1 VPQTRRSKCSVASYT
16 DTRVQALRVI
26 VDGRPLVGSRT
37 GIGVH
42 TAEIVRRLPF
52 DPPPLIASHA
62 EIENRNGIEQ
72 CRFDV
77 RKFTWGVTWQQ
88 IALPRIEGDVLW
100 GPHGTLPMALRIPAV
115 ASLHD
120 FTSITMPTRHKIKTV
135 LSFNL
140 FIGRSLEIAH
150 RIAAVSRAVADE
162 AIRGFAVP
170 AHKIELVPNGVDEFF
185 SPGTAP
191 EGDYVLFVGTLE
203 PRKGIDDLLEVWESL
218 PWPRPRLVLCGDEGW
233 RTRVRARLDV
243 EVIGF
248 VTRERLRELYR
259 GARAFVYPSRYEGF
273 GLPPLEAMACG
284 APVIATRTGAIPE
297 YAAGSALLVTP
308 GDRLQ
313 LRNALI
319 KLLGDPELRRDLR
332 LAGPPRA
339 ALYRWDSSAAT
350 MAELLREAARCA

>member
-1 VPQTRRSKCSVASYT
+1 ME
-16 DTRVQALRVI
+16 ALRVI
-26 VDGRPLVGSRT
+26 IDGRPLVGSRT

-42 TAEIVRRLPF
+42 TAEIARRLPF
-52 DPPPLIASHA
+52 HPPPLIASHA
-62 EIENRNGIEQ
+62 EIEDRTGIEH

-77 RKFTWGVTWQQ
+77 RKFTWGVAWQQ
-88 IALPRIEGDVLW
+88 IELPRIEGDVLW

-120 FTSITMPTRHKIKTV
+120 FTSITMPTRHKLKTV

-140 FIGRSLEIAH
+140 FISRSLKIAH

-162 AIRGFAVP
+162 AIRGFSVP
-170 AHKIELVPNGVDEFF
+170 PEKIEVVPNGVDEFF
-185 SPGTAP
+185 SPGP
-191 EGDYVLFVGTLE
+191 GLELDGDYVLFVGTLE
-203 PRKGIDDLLEVWESL
+203 PRKGIDDLLDVWKSL
-218 PWPRPRLVLCGDEGW
+218 PPPRPRLVLCGHEGW
-233 RTRVRARLDV
+233 RTRVRATPDV
-243 EVIGF
+243 EVVGF

-259 GARAFVYPSRYEGF
+259 GALAFIYPSRYEGF

-297 YAAGSALLVTP
+297 YAEGAALLVTP
-308 GDRLQ
+308 GDRLE

-319 KLLGDPELRRDLR
+319 KLLGDRTLRHDLR
-332 LAGPPRA
+332 AAGPQRA
-339 ALYRWDSSAAT
+339 APYRWDSSAAT